1 MDPSLS
7 LNVHLAV
14 PQNSHSESHT
24 PNTPEIL
31 NSIVNMTNGPF
42 ANFASSNSS
51 SSAIPNNED
60 RTLSSSTTTSALVS
74 NVSSPLTHFSAGTPE
89 KSCSGLSVQQYC
101 SQFIKEGL
109 KMKVKRKLGANNS
122 TKEDPLPRLLQY
134 QSLLALKSK
143 KNFLSPDDLAKR
155 LRRRERNKL
164 AATKCRNKKKAQF
177 TVLAQEH
184 EDLKRQ
190 HVSFKSES
198 ARLEIEKRKLTEVLE
213 KHKALI
219 PSCPLFLVKQEESS
233 TTVTE
238 KEMDPSLEF
247 RRSCSFSN
255 TQQSANSDFFLAK
268 SAITQSFYDL
278 SSRLSCFHSNQPA
291 IFPTNLIKWSGPL

>member
-122 TKEDPLPRLLQY
+122 TKEDPVIAPPIKKPKISITPAPQPVTKAPPIPKPPRIEIKEEL
-134 QSLLALKSK
+134 
-143 KNFLSPDDLAKR
+143 LSPDDLAKR

-278 SSRLSCFHSNQPA
+278 SSRCMA
-291 IFPTNLIKWSGPL
+291 M